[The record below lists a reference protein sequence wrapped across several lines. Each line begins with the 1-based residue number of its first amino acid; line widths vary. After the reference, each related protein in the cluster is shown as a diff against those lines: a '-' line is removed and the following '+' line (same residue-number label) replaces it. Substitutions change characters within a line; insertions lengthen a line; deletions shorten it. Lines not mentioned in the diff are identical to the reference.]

1 MYGLPKDLSLEFLF
15 GQTLLQVCIGAHDL
29 ILNFDNDVSMT
40 VTSRIGC
47 AGADATEHEYDDFK
61 KAASD
66 LMVFLNQT
74 IAKAEGREDGT
85 LRLAFDT
92 GETLTI
98 YDDSAEYESYTI
110 RHGEKVIV
118 V

>member
-1 MYGLPKDLSLEFLF
+1 
-15 GQTLLQVCIGAHDL
+15 
-29 ILNFDNDVSMT
+29 
-40 VTSRIGC
+40 
-47 AGADATEHEYDDFK
+47 
-61 KAASD
+61 
-66 LMVFLNQT
+66 MVFLNQT
-74 IAKAEGREDGT
+74 VAEAEGSEDGT

-110 RHGEKVIV
+110 RHGERVIV